1 MGQKLKSNILQQL
14 RKDEALVFAI
24 AKGFH
29 RKFRT
34 IETWVRDNDDMLSSP
49 AVVAIIE
56 KETGLSESEIL
67 EDVEVRA

>member
-1 MGQKLKSNILQQL
+1 MGQKLRSNILQQL
-14 RKDEALVFAI
+14 RNDEALVFAI

-56 KETGLSESEIL
+56 KETGLSEDEIL
-67 EDVEVRA
+67 ETEITRA